1 MSVDDYITALTDS
14 QIEPLSSNEFLFSD
28 KAQPLRDVGTVLML
42 LRWATGLQIFPT
54 ALHIPQRKLNIV
66 MDGLAL

>member
-1 MSVDDYITALTDS
+1 MR
-14 QIEPLSSNEFLFSD
+14 D
-28 KAQPLRDVGTVLML
+28 KAQALRDVGTALML
-42 LRWATGLQIFPT
+42 LRWAMGLQIFTT